1 MRLVPFLIC
10 TSLTVGLVVAL
21 DKPLGKA
28 PALGKFLSPQTGF
41 WQNAE
46 PFDGIPNED
55 LSFASLKGNT
65 EVFFDERLVPH
76 VFAEHEEDL
85 YFVQGY
91 LHARYRL
98 FQIDLQTRAA
108 AGRAS
113 ELAGPKAINFDKEQ
127 RRLGMVFA
135 AENALRE
142 IEKDPLSRSI
152 FDAYTAV
159 LMPISINLRRLS
171 YPSNIN

>member
-1 MRLVPFLIC
+1 MRLVPFLISA
-10 TSLTVGLVVAL
+10 TITVGLVVVL
-21 DKPLGKA
+21 DKPLGKV
-28 PALGKFLSPQTGF
+28 PPLGKFFSPQIGF

-46 PFDGIPNED
+46 PFDAIPNEN
-55 LSFASLKGNT
+55 LSFSSLKGNT
-65 EVFFDERLVPH
+65 DVYFDDRLVPH
-76 VFAEHEEDL
+76 VFAEYEQDL

-127 RRLGMVFA
+127 RRLGMVYA

-152 FDAYTAV
+152 FDAYTAG
-159 LMPISINLRRLS
+159 
-171 YPSNIN
+171 